1 MSNRHKIPNVFDTE
15 QLVRLFEEIDQ
26 PKVCMAS
33 FLAFS
38 LGLRIMEV
46 CMIQIANINF
56 SAKQVKI
63 VDSKYTL
70 RKKTGY
76 GKDRIVEI
84 PDFAIEPMR
93 KWIALIDGGKWMF
106 PSDKS
111 PDKHLRKKSLYEQY
125 VKFLE
130 KAGLRD
136 IVSTSEVEMK
146 IVNPVNGKKIK
157 KVVTKNRYRYYFH
170 TLRHSYATYL
180 RTKGVPIET
189 IQELMGHERIETTLV
204 YAKISNAKR
213 REAIDMAFRGSV
225 RDQIIPRHEVQQ
237 AIQPMQDSNPLRMLQ
252 VQLVQG
258 KVTEEEYRRK
268 LALLQGT
275 TPIQI
280 SQNYG

>member
-1 MSNRHKIPNVFDTE
+1 MGNKNKIPNVFDME
-15 QLVRLFEEIDQ
+15 QLVRLIDEIDQ
-26 PKVCMAS
+26 PKVMIAV

-46 CMIQIANINF
+46 CMIEIANINF
-56 SAKQVKI
+56 TTKQVKI
-63 VDSKYTL
+63 LNSKYTL
-70 RKKTGY
+70 RGKTGY

-93 KWIALIDGGKWMF
+93 KWISLIEGGKWMF

-111 PDKHLRKKSLYEQY
+111 PDRHLRKKSLYEQY

-136 IVSTSEVEMK
+136 VVSTEEVEMK
-146 IVNPVNGKKIK
+146 VFDAKTGKKIK
-157 KVVTKNRYRYYFH
+157 KTVTKNRYRYYFH

-213 REAIDMAFRGSV
+213 REAIDMAFRSPV
-225 RDQIIPRHEVQQ
+225 RDQIIPRQEVQQ
-237 AIQPMQDSNPLRMLQ
+237 VIQPQQDNNPLRLLQ

-258 KVTEEEYRRK
+258 QVTEEEYKRK

-275 TPIQI
+275 TPIPI